1 MIEAETGVLQ
11 PELQYMNNYQG
22 QASRMKC
29 FADITED
36 ESLFTSESE
45 EEEEQSGSGYYH
57 CDAAQYEFYLHDT
70 TNGLEYEACDI
81 QQAEF
86 EQKQNQCLLPAP
98 IPQMTMSPAQQAAML
113 AL

>member
-1 MIEAETGVLQ
+1 MYKKRFSRKQDSLLAGAKPAIDVNMIEAETGVLQ

-36 ESLFTSESE
+36 DSLFTSESE
-45 EEEEQSGSGYYH
+45 EEEELAGSGYYH

-70 TNGLEYEACDI
+70 TNGLEDEACALE
-81 QQAEF
+81 QAEF
-86 EQKQNQCLLPAP
+86 EQKQN
-98 IPQMTMSPAQQAAML
+98 
-113 AL
+113 